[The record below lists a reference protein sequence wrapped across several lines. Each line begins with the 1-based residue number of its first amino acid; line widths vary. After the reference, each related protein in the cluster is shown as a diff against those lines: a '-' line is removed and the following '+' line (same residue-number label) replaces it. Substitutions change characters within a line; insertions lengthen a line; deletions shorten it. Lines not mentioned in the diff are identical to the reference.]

1 MLTHAIEKGFSLK
14 NVRGDFGVAK
24 IKNLVN
30 LLCKYVSKYG
40 YDDNLRVPISLI
52 FAYQKFRE
60 NQHNLTDEL
69 ENLFAKVDGIVS
81 QYNYCKS
88 DFVYAGTKTIMR
100 QEMLNLGTVKFSTLV
115 HNRHSVRNF
124 DNSKRTDTL
133 EGKIK
138 EAINIAKY
146 SPSACNRQAYRV
158 HVYKGDDKKK
168 ALTDFFTELRTYGK
182 EIREEAK
189 QAQAKAQEA
198 QQQAKAAQQ
207 QTKEA
212 AQPEQQKEVVAK
224 AKTETQQ
231 ALNAAKGTKD
241 DSNLLVRGFNFIS
254 KMVKTGAAKVKSV
267 MGVIKQVFSKTK
279 DQYSSPQAADWARK
293 YIEFKTAGK
302 GERVDDNL
310 KIWNDNDKRLILE
323 SIKQIEAETAKVA
336 NAIDENAEGKYNI

>member
-1 MLTHAIEKGFSLK
+1 MPTSNMNKKLKENHLLLFIKMIPDMVCEYWNFTRETVRCNLSSSKSKQFTEILMLTHAIEKGFSLK

-124 DNSKRTDTL
+124 DNSIRTDTL

-168 ALTDFFTELRTYGK
+168 ALTIQGGASQFCDDAEMAIIITGDMNRYYSFEQHLLFVDSSLFAMSLLYALT
-182 EIREEAK
+182 
-189 QAQAKAQEA
+189 AQGCANIPL
-198 QQQAKAAQQ
+198 
-207 QTKEA
+207 T
-212 AQPEQQKEVVAK
+212 
-224 AKTETQQ
+224 
-231 ALNAAKGTKD
+231 L
-241 DSNLLVRGFNFIS
+241 
-254 KMVKTGAAKVKSV
+254 
-267 MGVIKQVFSKTK
+267 
-279 DQYSSPQAADWARK
+279 
-293 YIEFKTAGK
+293 
-302 GERVDDNL
+302 
-310 KIWNDNDKRLILE
+310 
-323 SIKQIEAETAKVA
+323 SIKRKTLYLIKKELDIPQNETPVIMIAVGHYAEQSK
-336 NAIDENAEGKYNI
+336 ISLSERMKYTDFTTFHTK